1 MYLKQFLYQFIQ
13 ESDKRVN
20 YFPEREITENIDID
34 DCDIDMLEPSIGN
47 EMRPIENAIVVS
59 YLIDNICLINV
70 IFYTSILYMYCIIL
84 YKF

>member
-1 MYLKQFLYQFIQ
+1 
-13 ESDKRVN
+13 
-20 YFPEREITENIDID
+20 
-34 DCDIDMLEPSIGN
+34 MLEPSIGN